1 MKAVRAPA
9 PLSVGFILLHRFT
22 LGAFANFVDVLRL
35 AADEGDRSRPIHCQW
50 RVLSPDMSPILSSCG
65 VAISPHE
72 RIGDLRRFDYLVVV
86 GGVLEE
92 ESLLVDARFDDH
104 LRHAAEAGIPLVG
117 LCTGS
122 FVLHRAGLM
131 NGYKCCVS
139 WFHGSDFL
147 RLFDGLQAV
156 SDQIFVVDRDRLTCS
171 GGASAAHLA
180 AFLVDRHLG
189 KALAAKSLRIM
200 MFNEAVKGETA
211 QPTGSLQVVVRDE
224 IVKRAMLMM
233 QHHLEVPLTIGRLA
247 DKLGTSK
254 RLVERHFRSELRSSP
269 QAVYTQ
275 IRLDH
280 SRHLLLRTDK
290 SISEIALECGFCDG
304 SHLSRVFRT
313 HYLQAPQHYRS
324 QGPGLLRRQPKPVAW
339 GSKVEAKRSTGSTP
353 SYETKLA
360 NSWLGQ

>member
-1 MKAVRAPA
+1 MTVELRQGPGSPTNQASRLARDSA
-9 PLSVGFILLHRFT
+9 PLSVGFLLLHRFT

-35 AADEGDRSRPIHCQW
+35 AADDGDRSRPIRCQW
-50 RVLSPDMSPILSSCG
+50 RIISPDMSPILSSCG

-92 ESLLVDARFDDH
+92 ETLLVDTRFDDH

-122 FVLHRAGLM
+122 FVLRRAGLM

-139 WFHGSDFL
+139 WFHNSDFL

-156 SDQIFVVDRDRLTCS
+156 SDQIYVVDRDRLTCS

-180 AFLVDRHLG
+180 AFLVERHLG

-200 MFNEAVKGETA
+200 MFNEAAKGETA
-211 QPTGSLQVVVRDE
+211 QPTGRLEVVVRDE
-224 IVKRAMLMM
+224 VLKRAVLLM
-233 QHHLEVPLTIGRLA
+233 QHHLEVPLTIARLA
-247 DKLGTSK
+247 GKLKLSR
-254 RLVERHFRSELRSSP
+254 RLIERRFRSELRTSP
-269 QAVYTQ
+269 QAIYTQ

-280 SRHLLLRTDK
+280 ARHLLQRTPK
-290 SISEIALECGFCDG
+290 SISIIAVECGFCDG
-304 SHLSRVFRT
+304 SHLSRVFRSYYHKT
-313 HYLQAPQHYRS
+313 PQDFRS
-324 QGPGLLRRQPKPVAW
+324 GNGVSALSQDIC
-339 GSKVEAKRSTGSTP
+339 
-353 SYETKLA
+353 
-360 NSWLGQ
+360 

>member
-1 MKAVRAPA
+1 MAVDVRQGPGSSRNQATRLARGSA
-9 PLSVGFILLHRFT
+9 PLTVGFLLLHRFT

-35 AADEGDRSRPIHCQW
+35 AADDGDRSRPIRCQW
-50 RVLSPDMSPILSSCG
+50 RIISPDMLPILASCG

-92 ESLLVDARFDDH
+92 ESLLVDARFNDH

-131 NGYKCCVS
+131 DGYKCCVS
-139 WFHGSDFL
+139 WFHGLDFL
-147 RLFDGLQAV
+147 RHFEGLQAV

-200 MFNEAVKGETA
+200 MFNEAAKGETA
-211 QPTGSLQVVVRDE
+211 QPTGSLQVVARDE

-247 DKLGTSK
+247 DKLGINK

-269 QAVYTQ
+269 QALYTQ

-280 SRHLLLRTDK
+280 ARHLLLRTDK

-304 SHLSRVFRT
+304 SHLNRVFRAS
-313 HYLQAPQHYRS
+313 YLRTPQEFRS
-324 QGPGLLRRQPKPVAW
+324 QEQL
-339 GSKVEAKRSTGSTP
+339 
-353 SYETKLA
+353 
-360 NSWLGQ
+360 

>member
-1 MKAVRAPA
+1 MRQCPGSSAKPAQKVRRALA
-9 PLSVGFILLHRFT
+9 PLSVGFLLLHRFT

-35 AADEGDRSRPIHCQW
+35 AADEGDRSRPIRCQW
-50 RVLSPDMSPILSSCG
+50 RIISPDMSPILSSCG

-86 GGVLEE
+86 GGVLGE
-92 ESLLVDARFDDH
+92 ESLLVDERFDNH

-122 FVLHRAGLM
+122 FILHRAGLM
-131 NGYKCCVS
+131 HGYKCCVS
-139 WFHGSDFL
+139 WFHNSDFL
-147 RLFDGLQAV
+147 RLCEGLQAV

-180 AFLVDRHLG
+180 AFLIERHLG
-189 KALAAKSLRIM
+189 KAPAAKSLRIM
-200 MFNEAVKGETA
+200 MFNEVAKGETA

-224 IVKRAMLMM
+224 IVKRAVLVM

-247 DKLGTSK
+247 DKLGISK
-254 RLVERHFRSELRSSP
+254 RIVERHFRSELRSSP
-269 QAVYTQ
+269 RAVYTQ

-280 SRHLLLRTDK
+280 SCHLLLTTDK

-304 SHLSRVFRT
+304 SHLNRIFRAN
-313 HYLQAPQHYRS
+313 YLRTPQEFRS
-324 QGPGLLRRQPKPVAW
+324 QRAVLADGC
-339 GSKVEAKRSTGSTP
+339 
-353 SYETKLA
+353 ETKTSKPA
-360 NSWLGQ
+360 

>member
-1 MKAVRAPA
+1 MTVDLRQGPVSSAKLAQKVGRAVA
-9 PLSVGFILLHRFT
+9 PLSVGFLLLHRFT

-35 AADEGDRSRPIHCQW
+35 AADEGDRSRQIRCQW
-50 RVLSPDMSPILSSCG
+50 RIISPDMSPILSSCG

-92 ESLLVDARFDDH
+92 ESLLVDERFVDH
-104 LRHAAEAGIPLVG
+104 LRQAAEAGIPLVG

-131 NGYKCCVS
+131 GGYKCCVS

-147 RLFDGLQAV
+147 RHFEGLQAV

-180 AFLVDRHLG
+180 AFLIDRHLG

-200 MFNEAVKGETA
+200 MFNEAAKGETA

-224 IVKRAMLMM
+224 IVKRAVLMM

-247 DKLGTSK
+247 EKLGISK
-254 RLVERHFRSELRSSP
+254 RQVERHFRSELRSSP
-269 QAVYTQ
+269 QAFYMQ

-280 SRHLLLRTDK
+280 ACHLMLKTEK

-304 SHLSRVFRT
+304 SHLNRIFRAN
-313 HYLQAPQHYRS
+313 YLRTPQGFRS
-324 QGPGLLRRQPKPVAW
+324 QGAW
-339 GSKVEAKRSTGSTP
+339 HERDTIP
-353 SYETKLA
+353 P
-360 NSWLGQ
+360 

>member
-1 MKAVRAPA
+1 MAVDLRRRPGSSKNQAQRLGQGSA
-9 PLSVGFILLHRFT
+9 PLSVGFLLLHRFT
-22 LGAFANFVDVLRL
+22 LGAFGNFVDVLRL
-35 AADEGDRSRPIHCQW
+35 AADDGDRSRPIHCQW
-50 RVLSPDMSPILSSCG
+50 RIISPDMSPILSSCG

-92 ESLLVDARFDDH
+92 ESLLVDTRFDDH
-104 LRHAAEAGIPLVG
+104 LRNAAEVGIPLVG

-122 FVLHRAGLM
+122 FILHRAGLM
-131 NGYKCCVS
+131 HGYKCCVS
-139 WFHGSDFL
+139 WFHNSDFL

-200 MFNEAVKGETA
+200 MFNEAAKGETA
-211 QPTGSLQVVVRDE
+211 QPAGSLEVVVRDE
-224 IVKRAMLMM
+224 ILKRAVLLM
-233 QHHLEVPLTIGRLA
+233 QDHLEVPLTIGRLA
-247 DKLGTSK
+247 GKLNLSK
-254 RLVERHFRSELRSSP
+254 RLIERRFRSELRASP

-280 SRHLLLRTDK
+280 ARHLLLTTDK
-290 SISEIALECGFCDG
+290 SISSIALECGFCDG
-304 SHLSRVFRT
+304 SHLSRVFSSYYNQT
-313 HYLQAPQHYRS
+313 PQRFRS
-324 QGPGLLRRQPKPVAW
+324 QGA
-339 GSKVEAKRSTGSTP
+339 TP
-353 SYETKLA
+353 DAIHNACY
-360 NSWLGQ
+360 GR